1 MALAGRRA
9 AWRLRSLCLRQVTS
23 GSSSGDTPITYGAS
37 SSDVEALIEESL
49 DKTSYRRREDEP
61 PFRLLTTRR
70 EALALYR
77 EIWRISALFDWPDER
92 GRLWRDVLRES
103 ARQEFEAARFEQDPE
118 IVNRCLVVGRDA
130 VHQVAERFLAK
141 RRKMAEEA
149 EEALREGR
157 GPPPGQPPFPPFPG
171 PL

>member
-1 MALAGRRA
+1 MALTAQRA
-9 AWRLRSLCLRQVTS
+9 AWRLRRLSVRELS
-23 GSSSGDTPITYGAS
+23 SSSGETPITYGAS
-37 SSDVEALIEESL
+37 TSDVEALIEENL
-49 DKTSYRRREDEP
+49 DKATYRRREDES

-103 ARQEFEAARFEQDPE
+103 ARQEFEAARFEDDPE
-118 IVNRCLVVGRDA
+118 IVNRLLVVGRDS

-141 RRKMAEEA
+141 RRRMAEEA
-149 EEALREGR
+149 EAAFREGR
-157 GPPPGQPPFPPFPG
+157 GPPPGAPPFPPFG
-171 PL
+171 SAA